1 MRRRILIIGLGAA
14 AALAVGSLPLLLAAR
29 DEPVASLA
37 PERVSP
43 AEHQQTIEALK
54 PPKRQRPAI
63 AILALNE
70 ATEVSDLLSS
80 YGMLAQSGVADVTV
94 VAHRPDPIRLYPSS
108 IRVEP
113 QATTA
118 QFDASYPEGAD
129 YVVVPAMEP
138 RDDPAVIAWIKA
150 QHGKGAKIVS
160 ICNGSLT
167 LSSTKLLDGRRA
179 TGHWYSVKQ
188 LQAENPAMEWAR
200 DRRYVV
206 DRGVATSTG
215 VTSSVP
221 LLIALVEA
229 IGGRAEAE
237 KLAMSLGV
245 TDWDARHRSSA
256 FQLSFEH
263 RTTFVR
269 NKLSF
274 WRHEVIGIKV
284 DDNVDEAALGFMVDA
299 YSRTELTKVITVGVA
314 DGVVQSRHGLRLRP
328 DAPAATAGAETVLQP
343 PSDEPVRALDGEL
356 SRIASRYD
364 RPTAAYVALT
374 MEHPWSEQ
382 QSRLAQ
388 D

>member
-14 AALAVGSLPLLLAAR
+14 AALAVGSLPFLLVAR

-43 AEHQQTIEALK
+43 AEQQQTVEALK
-54 PPKRQRPAI
+54 PPKRQRPVI
-63 AILALNE
+63 AVLALNE
-70 ATEVSDLLSS
+70 GTEVSDLLSA
-80 YGMLAQSGVADVTV
+80 YGVLAESGVADVTV
-94 VAHRPDPIRLYPSS
+94 VADRSDPIQLYPSS

-113 QATTA
+113 QAATA

-138 RDDPAVIAWIKA
+138 RDDPAVIAWIIA
-150 QHGKGAKIVS
+150 QHRKGAKIVS

-167 LSSTKLLDGRRA
+167 LSSAGLLDGRRA

-188 LQAENPAMEWAR
+188 LQAKNPTMEWVR

-215 VTSSVP
+215 ITSSVP

-237 KLAMSLGV
+237 KLATSLGAP
-245 TDWDARHRSSA
+245 DWDARHRSSA

-263 RTTFVR
+263 QKTFIR
-269 NKLSF
+269 NKLTF
-274 WRHEVIGIKV
+274 WRHETIGIKV

-299 YSRTELTKVITVGVA
+299 YSKTELTRVITMGGA

-328 DAPAATAGAETVLQP
+328 DAPAATADAEIVLQP
-343 PSDEPVRALDGEL
+343 PSEEPVRALDGEL